1 MRVCAFVHVSMNV
14 SFLLS
19 VYIAVIVYL
28 FIKSFLPPNALSCVT
43 LSRLFYFTICRYM
56 NIPIIKE
63 IQERVEK
70 IQNDLKTHVRKSFQ
84 DIGQVLTIM
93 CC

>member
-1 MRVCAFVHVSMNV
+1 
-14 SFLLS
+14 
-19 VYIAVIVYL
+19 
-28 FIKSFLPPNALSCVT
+28 
-43 LSRLFYFTICRYM
+43 M